1 MQKLVLEGKF
11 EFFVHTFEFFICPL
25 TFFIILITYWIQPLR
40 SFDSITDSIILIN
53 PKNTSKNNHLIE
65 MKAQENII
73 SIVKSYVL
81 THSQE
86 ISKII
91 IYLDGNQVLFL
102 VCLYFLDVLKA
113 VNEQENDSISLIQKD
128 LVRDIK
134 MFRKI
139 RKI

>member
-40 SFDSITDSIILIN
+40 IFDSITDSIILIN

-139 RKI
+139 QKI

>member
-86 ISKII
+86 ISKMI